1 MNSERAKNT
10 EPCKVRVWSERCNQT
25 NMLGDQV
32 VCWKLGRLWLIEF
45 LQESFGSSWRA
56 IPSNYPK
63 NLDSVWSGNAFFIF
77 RWYVLTYF
85 TVESSCYKTW
95 VAGNHRQ
102 TVYEIKLPP
111 FYLRVL
117 WAMEEKIRAR
127 SFSRRFLHMRGTIWE
142 WNVEKLEGGGSQ
154 ILQTSHLHGVVCP
167 SIRPPVCYPLPHPQ
181 GFVSF
186 GAFSD
191 PNSAK

>member
-63 NLDSVWSGNAFFIF
+63 NLDSVWSGNAFFIY

-102 TVYEIKLPP
+102 TVYKITLEFCERWRKKIVLDLFRDGFCICGGP
-111 FYLRVL
+111 FGSGMWKNWKVAALKYFRPVTYMA
-117 WAMEEKIRAR
+117 WSVFTSR
-127 SFSRRFLHMRGTIWE
+127 SNLA
-142 WNVEKLEGGGSQ
+142 K
-154 ILQTSHLHGVVCP
+154 
-167 SIRPPVCYPLPHPQ
+167 
-181 GFVSF
+181 
-186 GAFSD
+186 
-191 PNSAK
+191 SAS